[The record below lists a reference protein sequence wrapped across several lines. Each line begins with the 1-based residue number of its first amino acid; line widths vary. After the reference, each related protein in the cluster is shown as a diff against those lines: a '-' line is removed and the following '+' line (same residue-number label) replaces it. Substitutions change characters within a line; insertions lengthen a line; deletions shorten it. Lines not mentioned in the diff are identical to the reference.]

1 MAAALRRR
9 LGVNKTEETMEI
21 LKSLFRMI
29 VRMVIINIVLIL
41 FFASAPLLYLTVPFW
56 FLATHNLADIATML
70 TVYLFCGP
78 FACAFWMT
86 VVCHWQ
92 TVRLAQAQGR
102 VKNWRDS
109 EGGMF
114 CTVGKSIGFMV
125 MGWFGSALAEFV
137 FCGAAGNLLHSTTSR
152 LEFFAIA
159 PFAVFAPV
167 WLVLLRRWMRG
178 RKREDFISRAK
189 SDREL
194 RETLHAI
201 SIRVKSM
208 RSLNAY

>member
-1 MAAALRRR
+1 
-9 LGVNKTEETMEI
+9 MEI
-21 LKSLFRMI
+21 LKSLFRSI
-29 VRMVIINIVLIL
+29 VRLVAINIALIL
-41 FFASAPLLYLTVPFW
+41 FFASAPLLYVTVPFW
-56 FLATHNLADIATML
+56 VILTHKSVADMATIYLLA
-70 TVYLFCGP
+70 GP
-78 FACAFWMT
+78 FACGFWMT
-86 VVCHWQ
+86 VICHWQ

-125 MGWFGSALAEFV
+125 MGWFGSALAEFA
-137 FCGAAGNLLHSTTSR
+137 FCGAAGNLLHSTTGR
-152 LEFFAIA
+152 LEFFAMA

-178 RKREDFISRAK
+178 RKREDFISGAK
-189 SDREL
+189 GDREL

-201 SIRVKSM
+201 SIRAKSM
-208 RSLNAY
+208 RSLNAH